1 MASEPISGVSIENM
15 IIAVG
20 SYLHNSDSTVCDIE
34 TGFLEDLRLLVDA
47 ELERRQALVH
57 LNKLR
62 KDIERKESL
71 AL

>member
-34 TGFLEDLRLLVDA
+34 TNFLEDLRLLVDA

-57 LNKLR
+57 
-62 KDIERKESL
+62 
-71 AL
+71 

>member
-1 MASEPISGVSIENM
+1 MASKPISGVSIENM

-34 TGFLEDLRLLVDA
+34 TGFLQDLRLLVDA

-57 LNKLR
+57 
-62 KDIERKESL
+62 
-71 AL
+71 

>member
-1 MASEPISGVSIENM
+1 MDSESLSGLSIESM

-34 TGFLEDLRLLVDA
+34 TGFLQDLRLLLDA

-57 LNKLR
+57 
-62 KDIERKESL
+62 
-71 AL
+71 